1 MLKELDLSPAVDK
14 DTYKARLPALHER
27 LYDLTHA
34 AFKANVAM
42 IIVFEGWA
50 TAGKGGAIKTLT
62 ERLDPRGYRVVPIT
76 PPRTSETHFPWMWR
90 YWQKLPAYGQT
101 AIFDQS
107 WYRRVLIE
115 RLMRGVNRRAYA
127 DSLQDILEYE
137 QMLAADGTGLLKLWL
152 HIDRDTQRARIKALR
167 KDKLTA
173 WQVSDEDAAQQAAY
187 GEYRELADEAIA
199 RTDRPHAPWLKI
211 AALDKHHA
219 RLAVFE
225 AVIAAYERRLGAS
238 TPAPEK
244 PAHGGRRKEAAH
256 A

>member
-1 MLKELDLSPAVDK
+1 MLKELDLSQTVDK
-14 DTYKARLPALHER
+14 DEYRTRLPALHKR

-34 AFKANVAM
+34 AFRAQVAM
-42 IIVFEGWA
+42 ILVFEGWA
-50 TAGKGGAIKTLT
+50 TSGKGGTIKTLT

-76 PPRTSETHFPWMWR
+76 PPRTSETRYPWLWR

-115 RLMRGVNRRAYA
+115 RLARQVNKRAYA
-127 DSLQDILEYE
+127 DSLRDILEFE
-137 QMLAADGTGLLKLWL
+137 QMLAADGTGVLKLWL

-167 KDKLTA
+167 NDKLTA
-173 WQVSDEDAAQQAAY
+173 WQVTDEDAAQHAEYSAY
-187 GEYRELADEAIA
+187 RALADEAIA
-199 RTDRPHAPWLKI
+199 RTDQPHAPWVKI
-211 AALDKHHA
+211 AAVDKYHA
-219 RLAVFE
+219 RLAAFE

-238 TPAPEK
+238 TPALEK
-244 PAHGGRRKEAAH
+244 PARGGRRKEAAH